1 MNATTD
7 AAAFLLN
14 ARRSRA
20 PGERIPEACRPGD
33 AAAAIAI
40 QRRVTELLGIP
51 IGGWKCSVPTAQRP
65 VIMAPIYATTIAAG
79 SPCPI
84 MPIGGMARV
93 EPEVAFVI
101 GRDLPPRDQPYTE
114 AEIRAAIREPR
125 LVLELIGTRYADP
138 TAASFPELLADG
150 IANQGLYVGPAVPGA
165 LDQPLAVLP
174 IGGMARVEPEV
185 AFVLGRDLPP
195 RDQPYTEAEIRS
207 AIREPRLVL
216 ELIGPRY
223 ADPTAAS
230 FPELLA
236 DGIAN
241 QGLYVGPAVPGAL
254 DKTLD
259 VIPISIDAAGQ
270 DPHAVAGKHPDGHP
284 LLPLLWLANYLAQ
297 HDTGLHAGQIVT
309 TGSYCGVVDVPLDT
323 PLTVRF
329 GELGT
334 LSVRFV
340 AG

>member
-1 MNATTD
+1 MTATTE

-14 ARRSRA
+14 ARRSRKA
-20 PGERIPEACRPGD
+20 GERIPEACRPAD

-65 VIMAPIYATTIAAG
+65 VIMAPIYATTIAVG

-84 MPIGGMARV
+84 
-93 EPEVAFVI
+93 
-101 GRDLPPRDQPYTE
+101 
-114 AEIRAAIREPR
+114 
-125 LVLELIGTRYADP
+125 
-138 TAASFPELLADG
+138 
-150 IANQGLYVGPAVPGA
+150 
-165 LDQPLAVLP
+165 LP